1 LNNWNVS
8 NVTDMG
14 GMFANCHSFNQP
26 LDNWNV
32 SDVIDMSDMFN
43 NCRIFNQPLNSW
55 NVSNV
60 TNMKGMFDGAES
72 FNQPL
77 SNWNISN
84 VENAEV
90 MFRNAKSFNQSINN
104 WNFRA
109 IFNRGIYSGANL
121 MTEEKQASFANY
133 RKFKLKETAKMV
145 GSEFLA
151 VEKGTTSV
159 DPKTKEIIVKKT
171 RRLPPELATNV
182 FDFMGLEKEDAIKA
196 GIYGEHASISR
207 ENIIKNRIPS
217 NPGSSASDALGGRTR
232 RRRKHGKRKTIKGRK
247 IKKTRHS
254 KRR

>member
-1 LNNWNVS
+1 
-8 NVTDMG
+8 
-14 GMFANCHSFNQP
+14 
-26 LDNWNV
+26 
-32 SDVIDMSDMFN
+32 
-43 NCRIFNQPLNSW
+43 
-55 NVSNV
+55 
-60 TNMKGMFDGAES
+60 
-72 FNQPL
+72 
-77 SNWNISN
+77 
-84 VENAEV
+84 
-90 MFRNAKSFNQSINN
+90 
-104 WNFRA
+104 
-109 IFNRGIYSGANL
+109 

-171 RRLPPELATNV
+171 KRLPPELATNV

-232 RRRKHGKRKTIKGRK
+232 RMRLNKRKTRK
-247 IKKTRHS
+247 SKKTKKTRHS
-254 KRR
+254 KKR